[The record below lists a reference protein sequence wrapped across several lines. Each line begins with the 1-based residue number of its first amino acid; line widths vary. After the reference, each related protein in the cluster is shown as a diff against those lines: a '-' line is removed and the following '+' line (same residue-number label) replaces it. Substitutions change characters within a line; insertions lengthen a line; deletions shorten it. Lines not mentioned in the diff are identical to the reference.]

1 MAQIINTNIP
11 SLNAQRN
18 LNTSQGSL
26 TQALQRLS
34 SGLRINSARD
44 DAAGMAIA
52 ENMTAQSRG
61 MTVAMRNANDGIS
74 AGQTAEAGLTAI
86 GGHLQRIR
94 ELAVQAAS
102 GQYDSINRAA
112 LDAEFQQLA
121 VEISRAVDAT
131 NFNGKQLLRATPSAA
146 SESVLDTKPDTTKGD
161 GWAAEFQVGATT
173 EVNSRIGII
182 LKDFNKAIMSNK
194 LNSDM
199 DIAGLYSQGALAKNA
214 GTAELALTDG
224 SLTNVTGTH
233 ISDVKSA
240 LQAMDK
246 VDALL
251 TLTNR
256 ARADLG
262 AIQSRFEGVLT
273 QLSAAQENTEA
284 ARSRITDADYASETA
299 KLARSQILQ
308 QAGTA
313 MLAQA
318 NALPQNV
325 LSLLQ

>member
-1 MAQIINTNIP
+1 MKMAQIINTNIS

-18 LNTSQGSL
+18 LNTSQGTLS
-26 TQALQRLS
+26 QALQRLS
-34 SGLRINSARD
+34 SGLRINNAKD

-52 ENMTAQSRG
+52 ENMSAQSRG

-86 GGHLQRIR
+86 GGHLQRMR

-102 GQYDSINRAA
+102 GQYDSVNRGA
-112 LDAEFQQLA
+112 LQAEFTQLQS
-121 VEISRAVDAT
+121 EIARAIDAT
-131 NFNGKQLLRATPSAA
+131 NFNGKTLLNGGFND
-146 SESVLDTKPDTTKGD
+146 VK
-161 GWAAEFQVGATT
+161 FQIGATT
-173 EVNSRIGII
+173 SAESQIAVTITNFKAEMGKTPDAVDGTQATGTQGAFSAANVCTADAALLAVDNIDNMLTKVNS
-182 LKDFNKAIMSNK
+182 
-194 LNSDM
+194 
-199 DIAGLYSQGALAKNA
+199 
-214 GTAELALTDG
+214 
-224 SLTNVTGTH
+224 
-233 ISDVKSA
+233 
-240 LQAMDK
+240 
-246 VDALL
+246 
-251 TLTNR
+251 

-262 AIQSRFEGVLT
+262 SIQARFEGVLT

-284 ARSRITDADYASETA
+284 ARSRITDADYGAETA
-299 KLARSQILQ
+299 KLARAQILQ